1 MKTKSLT
8 FRIFLS
14 IIFVG
19 ILVYFLCALIFISN
33 MYNYFEKQI
42 FSELETESSFLE
54 KYLEKSAETS
64 TLSSSLK
71 ELSNSKTIKNRITL
85 IHADG
90 TVFFDNQ
97 VNFKTLENHSLRQE
111 FIQAKQNGSAKISRF
126 SSTMTNKTLYF
137 AKLLPSGDVLRISCN
152 QHSVLVLLLGMS
164 QALFFMLIFAVII
177 SGVFATWISK
187 KIVNPLNKIDLENPE
202 KSLVYEE
209 LKPFTKRIA
218 EENFEKSQREEL
230 RKQFSANVSH
240 ELKTPLT
247 SISGFAEILKSGETD
262 KKTTID
268 FASTIYE
275 ESQRMI
281 NLVNDIIKLSKLDE
295 KSITLQKEKINLF
308 EIAGEASRVLSS
320 SAKSKNIKIRIFN
333 ENNLVRN
340 FGDDFGDFDSSENS
354 LKNFATK
361 NFTNNSAD
369 FTADFADFDSS
380 DKSGEKS
387 GGFSLESFAEKS
399 FAEKNQ
405 ANIFGVRAVIY
416 EMIYNLI
423 DNAIKYNKQ
432 NGFVDIIIKNE
443 NLGKKIIFIVK
454 DSGIGIPKNEQERI
468 FERFYRVD
476 KSRSKE
482 LGGTGL
488 GLSIVKHAAKYHNA
502 KITVNSQEG
511 KGSTFSVEFES
522 L

>member
-1 MKTKSLT
+1 
-8 FRIFLS
+8 
-14 IIFVG
+14 
-19 ILVYFLCALIFISN
+19 

-42 FSELETESSFLE
+42 FNELETESSFLE

-64 TLSSSLK
+64 TLSSSLQ

-202 KSLVYEE
+202 KSLIYEE

-308 EIAGEASRVLSS
+308 EIADEASSVLSS

-340 FGDDFGDFDSSENS
+340 FADDSDDFDF
-354 LKNFATK
+354 
-361 NFTNNSAD
+361 
-369 FTADFADFDSS
+369 S

-387 GGFSLESFAEKS
+387 TEFSLKNFAEKKFADDS
-399 FAEKNQ
+399 DSSENFSNKVGNFSSGISGDKFNKNFAEKNQ

-432 NGFVDIIIKNE
+432 NGNVDIIIKNE

-502 KITVNSQEG
+502 KITLDSQEG
-511 KGSTFSVEFES
+511 KGSKFSVEFNEY
-522 L
+522 